1 VTITRE
7 QFAEGLDADT
17 YVAEKVEAN
26 RDRFLQNI
34 SEFELTDE
42 DKAFFAEHPISVA
55 AFGEDW
61 CTDVVQFLP
70 VVIKLSKEAPNV
82 DLRIFERDD
91 NVELMTPYLKEG
103 KYQSIP
109 VFVVMDE
116 QWAEKGHFIE
126 RPAAV
131 TQKMAEET
139 VRFAKANPDLEGA
152 NRSYENMPEA
162 TRTAVRANSSD
173 FRWSNAAEWNRI
185 FIDELKALAT
195 S

>member
-1 VTITRE
+1 MTITRE
-7 QFAEGLDADT
+7 QFAEGLDTET
-17 YVAEKVEAN
+17 YLAEKVEAN
-26 RDRFLQNI
+26 RDRFLQNL

-42 DKAFFAEHPISVA
+42 DKAFFAEHPVSIA

-70 VVIKLSKEAPNV
+70 VVMKLAQEAPNV

-109 VFVVMDE
+109 VFVVMDD
-116 QWAEKGHFIE
+116 QWNEMGHFIE

-139 VRFAKANPDLEGA
+139 VRFAKENPQLEGA
-152 NRSYENMPEA
+152 NRSYENMPEE
-162 TRTAVRANSSD
+162 TRTAVRANSSS

-185 FIDELKALAT
+185 FVDELKSMVT